1 MDRDTVNTSA
11 GGPGGEPEI
20 AIIGMAG
27 RFPGADDVDTFWR
40 NISTGVESFTR
51 FTDEELLAAGE
62 DPAEFQDP
70 NYVRLRPILK
80 DIRGWDAAFFGSS
93 PREAML
99 ADPQQRIFAEC
110 AWEVLESAGY
120 GVPEGRGVVGVFAG
134 MNISTYLLTRPN
146 AFRMGV
152 EVAGLMVGNDKD
164 ALATAVS
171 YRLDLRGP
179 AVAVQTF
186 CSTSLVSI
194 HLACASVRRGE
205 CDIAIAGGVSIR
217 VPDSVGYMYHEGN
230 QASPDG
236 KVRTFDAAAKGSMYG
251 DGAAVVALKRLDRA
265 VADRDT
271 VLAVIRGS
279 HINND
284 GALKFSFQAPSI
296 DGQRR
301 CAAGAIAN
309 AGVDPAEISYVEAHG
324 TATEVGDPMEVAAL
338 TGAFGPTERKQYC
351 LLGSVKPNVGHLDR
365 ASGATGLIKVVQSL
379 RHELIPGTVHFRTP
393 NPEIDFAGSPFR
405 VTAEPTAW
413 PRRPD
418 RPRIAGLSSLGTGG
432 TNAHAIISEAPDPEP
447 RPERVRRWQVVPVSA
462 RSEAA
467 ADQACARLAERL
479 AADPGLD
486 LGDVAFTLQTGRKVF
501 SHRRLVVTDSTT
513 EAARLIGDS
522 SARLGRVDPMLGR
535 RVGFLLAGVGE
546 QYPGM
551 VAELYRDEPGYRAD
565 VDECLAVLGLTDAG
579 QLSDMFVEAEQPRA
593 EASSDGELARMLGR
607 GPGPDGPAQPT
618 ENAHL
623 TQPAVFTAEYAL
635 ARQLIRWGV
644 EPRIMIGY
652 SLGEYVAACLSGV
665 LSLSDA
671 LRLVAFR
678 AKLITSLAEGA
689 MLAVACDEAR
699 LRAVLGATLDEL
711 DVAIRTGSQ
720 LVLAGPAEAVTAAS
734 ELLLGVG
741 IGNRRLDTTHA
752 FHSRMLLPVA
762 DELTAWVKDNVTLHP
777 PTIPYLSNV
786 TGKLVDAETLAD
798 PGYWSRHMCETVE
811 FGLGLEELLREGDAA
826 LVEIGPG
833 RSLGALTR
841 GHPACDRNQWPLIV
855 TSLPASAESRGTHAA
870 LADLIGSLWL
880 TGVPIDWRAWHA
892 GWTPGR
898 VPLPTYPFQRQ
909 EYWLDPDSADRLRPG
924 AAESPQFDEN
934 DPTSVLTGLP
944 LLPEAQWIN
953 VPTWRQTTPRP
964 ARAEP
969 GRWLVLAPDDGRADK
984 LVAALVSAGAQAV
997 VARPGAAFATRPDGF
1012 VLRPGSAEDMTAA
1025 LKDLVK
1031 RGLAPDHVLH
1041 LWTVGVSA
1049 DDGPL
1054 GPGPATNAD
1063 IGAVRGDG
1071 IFESLA
1077 GAAWDAVGDV
1087 VRDVK
1092 LDALGG
1098 VGGGVV
1104 GAVGAAVGAV
1114 RDAALGGSGTGAV
1127 RTTPAQSFRKL
1138 GLHSLIA
1145 FAKAAGDVGLPP
1157 WTLDIV
1163 TDGGHRVLPDDDVRP
1178 EQATVLGPCRLIP
1191 VEYPG
1196 VRTRLI
1202 DVPDFAAGRPALRA
1216 LAAELRSEPE
1226 DQVVALRGGRRWI
1239 PGYEIIEESC
1249 ITDGPA
1255 TAAIRTGG
1263 TYLITGGLGGIGLAM
1278 AERLARDHRANLVL
1292 MGRTPVPPPEQWS
1305 QVLASDATA
1314 PEVRRRIE
1322 GLRHLASVVTVAGDI
1337 AKPADARRAVDTAFA
1352 EFGALDG
1359 VLHCAG
1365 VPAVGMMQFKTA
1377 ADVEKV
1383 LAPKVSGPL
1392 ALAEALKDLPA
1403 PVDFVALFSSTT
1415 SATGGGAGQVD
1426 YCAANAFLDAFAQ
1439 SDPLPGTLVT
1449 SVDWGEWVW
1458 NGWTTGLE
1466 DYDEGSRQFFEQYR
1480 QTFGISFDAGWR
1492 TLQSVLASGERHVV
1506 VSTQD
1511 FAPIVAM
1518 SRRSS
1523 IQSHQ
1528 ATVKKARDAFGRH
1541 PRPDLSAPYVEP
1553 QTPEEEAI
1561 SAVWAEALG
1570 LEQVGVHDNFFEL
1583 GGNSLI
1589 GMEII
1594 VRVRQALD
1602 VADLPPHLLYQAPTV
1617 SSLAAAAAAGQHQDE
1632 QDRETEARDLYRSR
1646 IEQRRSSLR
1655 KGRV

>member
-1 MDRDTVNTSA
+1 MDLDDLDGSA
-11 GGPGGEPEI
+11 TGPKGEPEI

-27 RFPGADDVDTFWR
+27 RFPGADDVDALWR

-51 FTDEELLAAGE
+51 FSDEDLLASGE
-62 DPAEFQDP
+62 DPAEFTDP
-70 NYVRLRPILK
+70 NYVRLRPILN
-80 DIRGWDAAFFGSS
+80 DVRGWDAAFFGSS

-110 AWEVLESAGY
+110 AWEVLEAAGY
-120 GVPEGRGVVGVFAG
+120 GVPDGRGAVGVFAG

-186 CSTSLVSI
+186 CSTSLVAI

-217 VPDSVGYMYHEGN
+217 VPDRVGYMYHEGN

-301 CAAGAIAN
+301 CAAAAIAN
-309 AGVDPAEISYVEAHG
+309 SGVDPNEISYVEAHG

-351 LLGSVKPNVGHLDR
+351 LLGSVKPNIGHLDR

-379 RHELIPGTVHFRTP
+379 RHELIPGTVHFNTP
-393 NPEIDFAGSPFR
+393 NPEIDFAASPFR
-405 VTAEPTAW
+405 VTPEPTPW

-432 TNAHAIISEAPDPEP
+432 TNAHAIVSEAPEPAP
-447 RPERVRRWQVVPVSA
+447 RPARPRRWQVVPVSA

-467 ADQACARLAERL
+467 ADQACTRLADRL

-513 EAARLIGDS
+513 EAARLIGDP
-522 SARLGRVDPMLGR
+522 SARLGRVDAVLGR
-535 RVGFLLAGVGE
+535 RVGFLIAGVGE

-565 VDECLAVLGLTDAG
+565 VEECLAVLGIAEAG
-579 QLSDMFVEAEQPRA
+579 QLSDIFVEADGTRA
-593 EASSDGELARMLGR
+593 DAAPADDLARLLGR
-607 GPGPDGPAQPT
+607 VPSEPGEPT
-618 ENAHL
+618 ARAENAHL
-623 TQPAVFTAEYAL
+623 IQPAVFVAEYAL

-644 EPRIMIGY
+644 EPKIMIGY

-678 AKLITSLAEGA
+678 AKLITSLPEGA
-689 MLAVACDEAR
+689 MLAVGCDEAR
-699 LRAVLGATLDEL
+699 LRSVLGSTLDDL

-720 LVLAGPAEAVTAAS
+720 VVLAGPAEAVTAAAT
-734 ELLLGVG
+734 LLNGVG

-762 DELTAWVKDNVTLHP
+762 EELTAWVKANVTVNP

-786 TGKLVDAETLAD
+786 TGRPVDAETLAD
-798 PGYWSRHMCETVE
+798 PGYWARHMCQTVE
-811 FGLGLEELLREGDAA
+811 FGAGLEEILRESDAA
-826 LVEIGPG
+826 MVEIGPG
-833 RSLGALTR
+833 RSLGAVTR
-841 GHPACDRNQWPLIV
+841 AHHACDRNQWPLIV

-870 LADLIGSLWL
+870 LTDMIGNLWL
-880 TGVPIDWRAWHA
+880 TGVPIDWRALHD
-892 GWTPGR
+892 GWKPGR

-909 EYWLDPDSADRLRPG
+909 DYWLDPDAGDMLRPG
-924 AAESPQFDEN
+924 GADTPAFDEN
-934 DPTSVLTGLP
+934 DPSSVLTGLP
-944 LLPEAQWIN
+944 LLPESQWIN
-953 VPTWRQTTPRP
+953 VPTWRQTTPRT
-964 ARAEP
+964 ARAEA
-969 GRWLVLAPDDGRADK
+969 GRWLVFAADDGRSDK
-984 LVAALVSAGAQAV
+984 LIAALVSSGAQAL
-997 VARPGAAFATRPDGF
+997 VARPGSAFATRPDGF
-1012 VLRPGSAEDMTAA
+1012 VVRPGSVEDMTAA
-1025 LKDLVK
+1025 LTDLAK

-1049 DDGPL
+1049 EDE
-1054 GPGPATNAD
+1054 PAGAAPD
-1063 IGAVRGDG
+1063 AGGAIGAVRGDG
-1071 IFESLA
+1071 IFGNVA
-1077 GAAWDAVGDV
+1077 GAAFGAVADA
-1087 VRDVK
+1087 VRDVA
-1092 LDALGG
+1092 LDAFGS
-1098 VGGGVV
+1098 V
-1104 GAVGAAVGAV
+1104 VGAAVGAV
-1114 RDAALGGSGTGAV
+1114 RDTTFGAPGV
-1127 RTTPAQSFRKL
+1127 GAPHTVSTRSFLKL
-1138 GLHSLIA
+1138 GLHSVIA
-1145 FAKAAGDVGLPP
+1145 FAKAAGDVGLPA

-1163 TDGGHRVLPDDDVRP
+1163 TDGSHRVLPDDGVRP
-1178 EQATVLGPCRLIP
+1178 EQVAVLGPCRLIP

-1202 DVPDFAAGRPALRA
+1202 DVEGGAVGRPALRA
-1216 LAAELRSEPE
+1216 LLAELRSEPD

-1249 ITDGPA
+1249 IADLPPA
-1255 TAAIRTGG
+1255 AAIRPGG
-1263 TYLITGGLGGIGLAM
+1263 TYLVTGGLGGIGLAM

-1292 MGRTPVPPPEQWS
+1292 MGRTPVPPPDQWG
-1305 QVLASDATA
+1305 QILASDATA

-1322 GLRHLASVVTVAGDI
+1322 GLRRIDSVVTVAGDV
-1337 AKPADARRAVDTAFA
+1337 ARPADVRRAVDTALA
-1352 EFGALDG
+1352 EFGRLDG

-1365 VPAVGMMQFKTA
+1365 VPAVGMMQFKTV
-1377 ADVEKV
+1377 ADIEKV
-1383 LAPKVSGPL
+1383 LAPKVSGTL
-1392 ALAEALKDLPA
+1392 ALAEVLKTLPT

-1415 SATGGGAGQVD
+1415 SSTGGGAGQVD
-1426 YCAANAFLDAFAQ
+1426 YCTGNAFLDAFAE

-1449 SVDWGEWVW
+1449 SVDWGEWIW
-1458 NGWTTGLE
+1458 NGWTTGLD

-1480 QTFGISFDAGWR
+1480 QTFGIPFDAGWE
-1492 TLQSVLASGERHVV
+1492 TLQRVLASGERHVV

-1511 FAPIVAM
+1511 FTPIVAM

-1528 ATVKKARDAFGRH
+1528 DTVKKARDAFGRH
-1541 PRPDLSAPYVEP
+1541 PRPDLSAAYVEP
-1553 QTPEEEAI
+1553 QTPAEEAI
-1561 SAVWAEALG
+1561 CDVWAEALG

-1594 VRVRQALD
+1594 ARVRQALD
-1602 VADLPPHLLYQAPTV
+1602 VATLPPHLLYQAPTV
-1617 SSLAAAAAAGQHQDE
+1617 SSLAAAAAAGHDQDE
-1632 QDRETEARDLYRSR
+1632 QDREAEARDLYRAR